1 MICTTCNNDV
11 HPQPYRISAGSCLKC
26 GVEIRGFKGHD
37 ERYQCHAC
45 GNIDRAVVSAKWIH
59 KCPAENC
66 GARMPSPGEVVDA
79 TPAEPEHV
87 EQAVAETEP
96 TAPRAVRPI
105 VRAAPRNEPIDPVAQ
120 CKERLAFV
128 RARIAELRQYEKEE
142 RRLSK
147 MLAVLDD
154 EDMAAE

>member
-1 MICTTCNNDV
+1 
-11 HPQPYRISAGSCLKC
+11 
-26 GVEIRGFKGHD
+26 
-37 ERYQCHAC
+37 
-45 GNIDRAVVSAKWIH
+45 
-59 KCPAENC
+59 
-66 GARMPSPGEVVDA
+66 MPSPGEIVDES
-79 TPAEPEHV
+79 PAEPEYV

-96 TAPRAVRPI
+96 IAPRVVRQI
-105 VRAAPRNEPIDPVAQ
+105 VKAPRNEPIDPVAQ

-142 RRLSK
+142 RRLSR

>member
-1 MICTTCNNDV
+1 
-11 HPQPYRISAGSCLKC
+11 
-26 GVEIRGFKGHD
+26 
-37 ERYQCHAC
+37 
-45 GNIDRAVVSAKWIH
+45 
-59 KCPAENC
+59 
-66 GARMPSPGEVVDA
+66 
-79 TPAEPEHV
+79 
-87 EQAVAETEP
+87 
-96 TAPRAVRPI
+96 VRPI
-105 VRAAPRNEPIDPVAQ
+105 VKAAPRNEPIDPVSQ